1 MQHYEYQLSIL
12 MSISGW
18 HDYNILP
25 VQLQHNQSQIIMQLC
40 NLPQLQMIF
49 DSSTM
54 HLRTPNFSLFFSTVD
69 PLESSALSCMGG
81 HVVPADL

>member
-25 VQLQHNQSQIIMQLC
+25 VQLQYNQSQIIMQFTTTS
-40 NLPQLQMIF
+40 NDI
-49 DSSTM
+49 
-54 HLRTPNFSLFFSTVD
+54 R
-69 PLESSALSCMGG
+69 
-81 HVVPADL
+81 